1 MLENIFKI
9 LGIIGFFVICII
21 SFIIPNNP
29 FEIIQTTNY
38 SMPLFTD
45 IIIIVSLLY
54 WPIFMVYIH

>member
-38 SMPLFTD
+38 SMPLFID

>member
-29 FEIIQTTNY
+29 IEIIQTTNY
-38 SMPLFTD
+38 SMPLFID